1 MLSPHTIP
9 QMTKSTKRK
18 RESKELVLKI
28 TVSENAGFCPGV
40 RRADEAI
47 KRLIL
52 ERGENELIFTLGN
65 LIHNGIYNEDL
76 RRKGVLS
83 VTLSELSEVLEKNRE
98 SMVTLVVRTH
108 GITKEYSEI
117 LRSYADNYKNLRVLD
132 MTCPYVKKIH
142 KIAEE
147 NTSDN
152 TYFVL
157 FGSKMHP
164 ESQGIISYA
173 NGEKIIIS
181 SLEELSGLDFGS
193 KIPILCAQTTQNLL
207 EFQKIKKFLE
217 KLYTNAIFF
226 DTICSVTEN
235 RQIEAI
241 KLAKKSDAMIVIG
254 GRESSNTEKLYKLC
268 KNECP
273 KTLWI
278 ESAEELVTDFPDSA
292 KSAGITAGASTPDGI
307 ILEVVKAME
316 NFSQMLEGSLKT
328 LHTGETVTGTVFTIG
343 EGEIKLDL
351 GAKFTGVLTKE
362 QITDDPTAKLSD
374 MFKIGDEVEVFV
386 IRVEDGKGLA
396 TVSKK
401 RVDADNSWVVL
412 KEAFDNGEIL
422 TGKVVSLVKGGVL
435 LATEGNTVF
444 VPASQSG
451 VARGGDLS
459 VLVGTEQRVKLLEF
473 DVNKKRALG
482 SIKVILDA
490 EKREKEDAAW
500 ASLEVGQHYKGVVK
514 NLTNYGAFVDI
525 GGVDGMVHNSELSWK
540 RIKHPSQ
547 VVSVGQEIDVYIKEL
562 DTEKRRISLGY
573 KTEDMDSWSKFTK
586 KYKVGDIVSAKIVSL
601 MPFGAFAEVYED
613 VDGLIHISRISTERI
628 NSPADVLKVGDV
640 VDVKITEIDNE
651 NRKLALS
658 IRAIIEAAEKA
669 AAAEVR
675 AAEKAAREAEEAA
688 EAERLA
694 QERADM
700 APYIVG
706 SI

>member
-1 MLSPHTIP
+1 M
-9 QMTKSTKRK
+9 
-18 RESKELVLKI
+18 KI
-28 TVSENAGFCPGV
+28 TLSKNAGFCPGV
-40 RRADEAI
+40 RRADENVM
-47 KRLIL
+47 RLIK
-52 ERGENELIFTLGN
+52 ERGENSEIYTLGH
-65 LIHNGIYNEDL
+65 LIHNGIYNRALEDM
-76 RRKGVLS
+76 GVYS
-83 VTLSELSEVLEKNRE
+83 TDITAIKKRIEDNPEKKI
-98 SMVTLVVRTH
+98 TLVIRTH
-108 GITKEYSEI
+108 GIPKFDEDELLDLS
-117 LRSYADNYKNLRVLD
+117 RKNPNFRVID
-132 MTCPYVKKIH
+132 MTCPYVKRIH

-147 NTSDN
+147 NTGDG
-152 TYFVL
+152 TFFIL
-157 FGSKMHP
+157 FGSAVHP
-164 ESQGIISYA
+164 ESVGIISHA
-173 NGEKIIIS
+173 KGEKAIIS
-181 SLEELSGLDFGS
+181 SLDEISSLPIGDKL
-193 KIPILCAQTTQNLL
+193 PILCAQTTQNLL
-207 EFQKIKKFLE
+207 EFKKIKKFLK

-235 RQIEAI
+235 RQNEAI
-241 KLAKKSDAMIVIG
+241 EIAKRSDVMIVIG
-254 GRESSNTEKLYKLC
+254 GRESSNTHRLYDLC
-268 KNECP
+268 SEVCSN
-273 KTLWI
+273 TLWI
-278 ESAEELVTDFPDSA
+278 ESAAELSTDFPDGA

-307 ILEVVKAME
+307 ILEVFKAMENE

-343 EGEIKLDL
+343 ENEIKLDL

-374 MFKIGDEVEVFV
+374 MFKVGDEVEVFV

-401 RVDADNSWVVL
+401 RVDADNSWVIL
-412 KEAFDNGEIL
+412 KDAYDNGVVLE
-422 TGKVVSLVKGGVL
+422 GKVTSAVKGGVIL
-435 LATEGNTVF
+435 STQGNTVF
-444 VPASQSG
+444 IPASQTG

-459 VLVGTEQRVKLLEF
+459 ALVGTTQKIKLLEF
-473 DVNKKRALG
+473 DVAKKRALG
-482 SIKVILDA
+482 SIKAILVA
-490 EKREKEDAAW
+490 EKKAAEDAIW
-500 ASLEVGQHYKGVVK
+500 ATLEVGKSYNGVVK

-525 GGVDGMVHNSELSWK
+525 GGVDGMVHNTELSWK

-547 VVSVGQEIDVYIKEL
+547 VVSVGQEIIVFIKEL
-562 DTEKRRISLGY
+562 DVEKRRISLGY
-573 KTEDMDSWSKFTK
+573 KTQEMDSWFKFTQE
-586 KYKVGDIVSAKIVSL
+586 YKEGDIVSAKIVSL

-640 VDVKITEIDNE
+640 VDVMITEIDDE

-658 IRAIIEAAEKA
+658 IRAITEAAEKA
-669 AAAEVR
+669 AAAEAR